1 MEYMIKALNAMSREC
16 IRQINRLD
24 CITNNIANVNTS
36 GFKAEKAFFLEEDPD
51 DLYNAERPLESAIRT
66 INYSQGVIQKTGN
79 TLDLAVNGKG
89 FFVVQTDE
97 GEAYTR
103 DGKFTLDTDKN
114 LVTEEG
120 DYVLGTSGK
129 ITIPGDNV
137 EIEIDESGAINVDG
151 SEAGVVKIVDFGKP
165 DGLVK
170 QGNGLFRNP
179 DDAAELQMG
188 KNHEIQSGYLEL
200 SNVKAVEQ
208 MVDMINVNR
217 SFELYQKVMQTL
229 QEQDKL
235 STNRIG
241 KL

>member
-1 MEYMIKALNAMSREC
+1 MIRALNAMSREC

-24 CITNNIANVNTS
+24 CITNNIANVNTG
-36 GFKAEKAFFLEEDPD
+36 GFKAERAFFLEKDPD
-51 DLYNAERPLESAIRT
+51 DLYNAERPLESSIRMIDYT
-66 INYSQGVIQKTGN
+66 QGIMQKTGN
-79 TLDLAVNGKG
+79 TLDLAIDGEG
-89 FFVVQTDE
+89 FFVIQTKE

-120 DYVLGTSGK
+120 GYVLGTSGM
-129 ITIPGDNV
+129 ISIPGDNV
-137 EIEIDESGAINVDG
+137 EIEIDEGGAIKVDG
-151 SEAGVVKIVDFGKP
+151 SEVGVLKIVNFGTLS
-165 DGLVK
+165 GLVK
-170 QGNGLFRNP
+170 RGNGLFYNP
-179 DDAAELQMG
+179 DNAAQLQAG
-188 KNHEIQSGYLEL
+188 KDYEIQSGYLEL
-200 SNVKAVEQ
+200 SNVKAVEE

>member
-1 MEYMIKALNAMSREC
+1 MIRSLNAMSREC
-16 IRQINRLD
+16 IRLINRLD

-36 GFKAEKAFFLEEDPD
+36 GFKAERAFFLEKDPD
-51 DLYNAERPLESAIRT
+51 DLYNAGRPLESAIRT

-79 TLDLAVNGKG
+79 TLDLAIDGKG
-89 FFVVQTDE
+89 FFVVKTE
-97 GEAYTR
+97 KGEAYTQ
-103 DGKFTLDTDKN
+103 DGKFTLDADKN
-114 LVTEEG
+114 LVTEMG

-129 ITIPGDNV
+129 ITISGDNV
-137 EIEIDESGAINVDG
+137 EIEITGSGAVNVDD
-151 SEAGVVKIVDFGKP
+151 SEVGMLKIVDFGKP
-165 DGLVK
+165 DRLVK

-179 DDAAELQMG
+179 DDAAKLQMG
-188 KNHEIQSGYLEL
+188 KTHEILSGYLEL
-200 SNVKAVEQ
+200 SNVKAVEE